1 MNKIVPFKKEINF
14 DSIYQIN
21 SISLEHNLS
30 LKENNIIKGNFILSG
45 NYKVT
50 EASINI
56 DNFNFE
62 LPFEINI
69 DSKYNTDNILVDI
82 NDFYYEIINNDKLS
96 INIEVIIENLE
107 EKEEKMQE
115 RNIIDIE
122 EETLDEEN
130 IKEVETIFDGLD
142 TNEKYVT
149 YKVHIM
155 TENDT
160 IDQIIKKYETKKS
173 ILEDY
178 NNLLDLK
185 IGDKIIIPTND

>member
-1 MNKIVPFKKEINF
+1 M
-14 DSIYQIN
+14 
-21 SISLEHNLS
+21 
-30 LKENNIIKGNFILSG
+30 SG

-107 EKEEKMQE
+107 EKEEKMEE

>member
-107 EKEEKMQE
+107 EKEEKMEE